1 MKPRIKRYIALSSP
15 GLELWTAFCFCV
27 IPYLSMREINRVIV
41 SALIFSKDG
50 KLLMG
55 LKDPSKGGVYPD
67 AWHIPGGGVEEGET
81 LEQALEREV
90 QEEVGISFGGSTIV
104 PLSVKRNGVSE
115 KTLKETGE
123 RVLCHMEFNYF
134 EVHLHVNAD
143 EIVLT
148 LTDDLVEAN
157 WFSKTELLNVEQI
170 PGGREFFAE
179 MGYVDLP
186 KMTFEGG
193 II

>member
-1 MKPRIKRYIALSSP
+1 MLVCKY
-15 GLELWTAFCFCV
+15 
-27 IPYLSMREINRVIV
+27 MREIHRTIV
-41 SALIFSKDG
+41 SALLFSKDG

-55 LKDPSKGGVYPD
+55 LKDSTKGGVYPD

-90 QEEVGISFGGSTIV
+90 QEEIGLSFDGCTVV
-104 PLSVKRNGVSE
+104 PLTVKRNGVSE

-123 RVLCHMEFNYF
+123 QVLCHMEFNYF
-134 EVHLHVNAD
+134 EVHLPVNAD

-157 WFSKTELLNVEQI
+157 WFSKDELLSVEQI
-170 PGGREFFAE
+170 PGGREFFAK
-179 MGYVDLP
+179 MGYLDLP
-186 KMTFEGG
+186 KMTSGGG
-193 II
+193 IV